1 MPRYK
6 LTIEYDGRP
15 SKGFQAQ
22 DDLPSVQGSIERAVK
37 AFSGETLRLQA
48 AGSKYYPENF
58 AGWDRLA
65 MEVEQA
71 RARMPEGTGLLAD
84 SFKTGAELGF
94 ALADARISVLDHPLN
109 RKHGR
114 APQLQLWG
122 LQHDGRVNA
131 PTLLVVGATDVK
143 FSALLAHY
151 QQLCSVVGPLP
162 PPQAVNIDHG
172 ARRFLLFALPAVRGT
187 GDCVTP
193 MVAHIDLPR
202 PGARVGPRFDVAGW
216 AVKDI
221 VGVKKVEL
229 TLDGRVIAEARN
241 AGENRWLSSFLKN
254 RSRDPRMPNVQFSA
268 EIDATGLPAG
278 RYRLGLRITG
288 GDGNIETW
296 SEQPVTIG
304 DPGT

>member
-1 MPRYK
+1 
-6 LTIEYDGRP
+6 
-15 SKGFQAQ
+15 
-22 DDLPSVQGSIERAVK
+22 
-37 AFSGETLRLQA
+37 
-48 AGSKYYPENF
+48 
-58 AGWDRLA
+58 
-65 MEVEQA
+65 
-71 RARMPEGTGLLAD
+71 
-84 SFKTGAELGF
+84 
-94 ALADARISVLDHPLN
+94 
-109 RKHGR
+109 
-114 APQLQLWG
+114 
-122 LQHDGRVNA
+122 
-131 PTLLVVGATDVK
+131 
-143 FSALLAHY
+143 
-151 QQLCSVVGPLP
+151 
-162 PPQAVNIDHG
+162 
-172 ARRFLLFALPAVRGT
+172 
-187 GDCVTP
+187 

-254 RSRDPRMPNVQFSA
+254 RSLDPRMPNVQFSA